1 MATCKEDSFT
11 GTRLTVTTPLAY
23 STVMERLDTSIGL
36 YSTAGWPK
44 IAKYLESDSPTKEG
58 FVNIA
63 TSFIGAQH
71 FMIFWE
77 IDHSL
82 WTPLYGIAPGRK
94 IKRIVVG
101 NPMSAATVMKYD
113 LKAGLAAPVELLII
127 ELEGNKGTDVVFQ
140 RFSRLT
146 AEVGGVKND
155 ELTEAAVR
163 LDGRV
168 QELVDFI
175 TRPE

>member
-1 MATCKEDSFT
+1 
-11 GTRLTVTTPLAY
+11 
-23 STVMERLDTSIGL
+23 
-36 YSTAGWPK
+36 
-44 IAKYLESDSPTKEG
+44 
-58 FVNIA
+58 
-63 TSFIGAQH
+63 
-71 FMIFWE
+71 
-77 IDHSL
+77 
-82 WTPLYGIAPGRK
+82 
-94 IKRIVVG
+94 
-101 NPMSAATVMKYD
+101 MSAATVTKYD

-127 ELEGNKGTDVVFQ
+127 ELEGNKGTDVVQ

-155 ELTEAAVR
+155 ELTEAAIR